1 MVDRMNARTLAL
13 LLPALAALAG
23 CSDRIADKDA
33 EALVRRYNELIID
46 AYRAGDYRVAEPV
59 VGPEELRKLVGH
71 IGARSDQGL
80 TLDSRLL
87 ELRMTGVEGKGDDAV
102 VSTEERWTYLPRKMG
117 SGVPAGPESTD
128 HYLLRYHLKKVEKRW
143 LVESVEF
150 AQPPEVGHPVP
161 APSVPVRS
169 AHGLP
174 EKDEPG
180 GDQPVP
186 TAPTPAPQAPG
197 APSASPPGKAT
208 P

>member
-1 MVDRMNARTLAL
+1 MADRMNARTLAL
-13 LLPALAALAG
+13 LLPALSALAG
-23 CSDRIADKDA
+23 CTDRLPDKEA
-33 EALVRRYNELIID
+33 EALVRRYDELIID

-59 VGPEELRKLVGH
+59 VGQDELRKLVGH

-87 ELRMTGVEGKGDDAV
+87 EFRMIGVEGKGDEAV

-117 SGVPAGPESTD
+117 SGAPAGPESTD
-128 HYLLRYHLKKVEKRW
+128 RYLLRYHLKKVEKKW

-150 AQPPEVGHPVP
+150 AQPPEVGNQLP

-174 EKDEPG
+174 EKSEPG

-186 TAPTPAPQAPG
+186 TAPTPAPPTPG
-197 APSASPPGKAT
+197 APSAPPAGKTT